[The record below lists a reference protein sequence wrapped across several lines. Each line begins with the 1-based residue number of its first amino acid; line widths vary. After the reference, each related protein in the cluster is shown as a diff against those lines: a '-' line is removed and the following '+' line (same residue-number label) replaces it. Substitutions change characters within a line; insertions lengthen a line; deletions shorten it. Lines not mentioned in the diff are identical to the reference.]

1 MLYSNFFLY
10 YFFFYKYGLVYFF
23 FFFSSRR
30 RHTRWPRD
38 WSQTCALPISSSPAN
53 ALEGPANQVD
63 GSGRLEAAIARRLSS
78 SGRGLCL
85 LFDRYD
91 AISPDER
98 ALASG

>member
-38 WSQTCALPISSSPAN
+38 WSQTCALPIFKA
-53 ALEGPANQVD
+53 
-63 GSGRLEAAIARRLSS
+63 
-78 SGRGLCL
+78 RGLTGDTAAKFSLGYAPDAWDCALQQFGASEAERLRL
-85 LFDRYD
+85 LQVGLV
-91 AISPDER
+91 IER
-98 ALASG
+98 ERKPG